1 MKIEKN
7 LIIYFLKGLYT
18 GVIIMLVS
26 SLILP
31 PALPIFAGGL
41 FAITFIV
48 DMNNKKGISITNGAL
63 LLFTILFCAI
73 LSTILLKVYC
83 VINLPSTVCKPSF
96 FRAVQLVNFTFPTS
110 IAIFNLILLLIKN
123 ALEKIIAK
131 R

>member
-1 MKIEKN
+1 MKIEKS
-7 LIIYFLKGLYT
+7 LLIYFLKGLCT
-18 GVIIMLVS
+18 GVIIMLVC

-41 FAITFIV
+41 FTITFIV
-48 DMNNKKGISITNGAL
+48 DMNNKKGIRISNGVL

-73 LSTILLKVYC
+73 LSTILLKAYC
-83 VINLPSTVCKPSF
+83 VINLPSTACKPSF
-96 FRAVQLVNFTFPTS
+96 LRAVQLVNFTFPTS